1 MACNQGGQCNGQQ
14 DRVPFSET
22 GRPSHINI
30 MNKTVDESFIDES
43 FILVDSDSHYDN
55 TVANDFQAQ
64 RRFGKLWMTML
75 QFGQRIAVGGK
86 MKSLAKDSRARGQ
99 ASVLAPKLHLRSCT
113 QAAALSTKRRAIHP
127 HPVLP
132 QVPRALLTAEEE
144 LAMVEH
150 LPLVRFVARRIHGRL
165 P

>member
-1 MACNQGGQCNGQQ
+1 MDSSVRA
-14 DRVPFSET
+14 PFSET
-22 GRPSHINI
+22 GRPSRINV
-30 MNKTVDESFIDES
+30 MHKTVDES

-113 QAAALSTKRRAIHP
+113 QAAALSTKRRAIHLDSM
-127 HPVLP
+127 LP

-144 LAMVEH
+144 LVMVEH
-150 LPLVRFVARRIHGRL
+150 LPLVRLVARRIHGRL